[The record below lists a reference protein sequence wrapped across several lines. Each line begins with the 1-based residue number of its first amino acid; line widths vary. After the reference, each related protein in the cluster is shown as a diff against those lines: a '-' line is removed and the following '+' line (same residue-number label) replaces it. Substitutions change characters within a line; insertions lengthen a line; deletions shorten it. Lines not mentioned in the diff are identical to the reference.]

1 MRHVFVRQF
10 AFDRPVAEVGRI
22 YEFYEKNPS
31 EFLRDRD
38 PRQIL
43 ESVKEA
49 YGFTVESDAGEIV
62 GVCFMFDYGGRDVEF
77 GGTRITLNGFGLQK
91 LLLQCRLAVAYSFDL
106 FSRHCFT
113 VVREA
118 NAASTRSVSTCG
130 LPRRDDLARDLRAY
144 GVDDPSRSNK
154 PIFAIGRTI
163 DVATE
168 QLLAETRESLL
179 ALHGAGRIEK
189 DGKRLNVTLDFPL
202 MRNPH
207 LRAGLL
213 LP

>member
-22 YEFYEKNPS
+22 YEFYDKNPS

-49 YGFTVESDAGEIV
+49 YGFTVESNSGEIV
-62 GVCFMFDYGGRDVEF
+62 GVSFMFDYGGRDIEF

-91 LLLQCRLAVAYSFDL
+91 LLLQCRLAVAFSFDL

-113 VVREA
+113 VVRET
-118 NAASTRSVSTCG
+118 NAASTRNVAMCG
-130 LPRRDDLARDLRAY
+130 LPQRDDLAHDLGAY
-144 GVDDPSRSNK
+144 GVEDPARSNK

-163 DVATE
+163 DSKTE
-168 QLLAETRESLL
+168 RLLAETRESLL
-179 ALHGAGRIEK
+179 ALHEVGHI
-189 DGKRLNVTLDFPL
+189 DGHGKLLNVTLDFPPL
-202 MRNPH
+202 KNPH